1 MKIAFFADI
10 NDNHNQKWFKILAKK
25 HELFVFTEKNNQLKN
40 KNTLLESSENIKIFP
55 ILEDRYS
62 IKNLF
67 FKHPLIN
74 EINHLLLANSI
85 DIVHS
90 IYAIPYSFWAFD
102 TCINKH
108 IITTYGSD
116 MLVDYNQTLKKPLSL
131 KNIIS
136 FYLLKKRLEKIFNNA
151 AFITSTSSEQQKVI
165 KTFVKDDKKL
175 SIIRTGVDCNFFIE
189 NIEKYSN
196 KNSHLTILSNRA
208 MRPLYN
214 IDLIVDAFKLLID
227 RNPKMLSTQL
237 VLLNYY
243 TDEEYYRSILNKI
256 KQYNLQKNITILSE
270 LEFADLIE
278 QYACADLVIMIPSS
292 DGTPVSGVETLLSKK
307 PLILGDL
314 NYDIDLFNEDTT
326 WRISSFSIESVYDTI
341 QEVLST
347 SKDVI
352 ESKTEKGRTLAL
364 NNADVHTEIKKI
376 EHLYHQIMSN
386 NGI

>member
-10 NDNHNQKWFKILAKK
+10 NDNHNQKWFKILAQK
-25 HELFVFTEKNNQLKN
+25 HELFVFTEKSNQLKN
-40 KNTLLESSENIKIFP
+40 KNIFLNSTENIRIYP

-74 EINHLLLANSI
+74 EINLLLLTNEI
-85 DIVHS
+85 EFVHS
-90 IYAIPYSFWAFD
+90 IYAVPYSFWAFD

-116 MLVDYNQTLKKPLSL
+116 MLVDYNQIFKKPVSL
-131 KNIIS
+131 KNGIS
-136 FYLLKKRLEKIFNNA
+136 FYLLKTRLERIFNNA
-151 AFITSTSSEQQKVI
+151 AFITSTSFEQQKVI
-165 KTFVKDDKKL
+165 KTFTKDHKKL

-196 KNSHLTILSNRA
+196 KKNHLTILSNRA

-214 IDLIVDAFKLLID
+214 IDLIVDAFKLLTD
-227 RNPKMLSTQL
+227 SNPKMSGTQL

-256 KQYNLQKNITILSE
+256 KQYNLQKNITILTD
-270 LEFADLIE
+270 LKFLDLIE

-314 NYDIDLFNEDTT
+314 NYDIDLFNKDTT
-326 WRISSFSIESVYDTI
+326 WRTSNFSIESVCNAI
-341 QEVLST
+341 EEVLST

-352 ESKTEKGRTLAL
+352 DSKTEKGRTQAL
-364 NNADVHTEIKKI
+364 NNADVYKEIKKI
-376 EHLYHQIMSN
+376 EHLYHQIKSN